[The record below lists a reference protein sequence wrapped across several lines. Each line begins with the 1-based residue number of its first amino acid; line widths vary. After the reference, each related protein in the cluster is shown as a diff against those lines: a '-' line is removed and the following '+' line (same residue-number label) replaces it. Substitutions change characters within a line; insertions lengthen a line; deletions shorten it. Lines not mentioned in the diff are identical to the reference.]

1 MSFASSYM
9 MREYARTTRR
19 WLEEHWRTTALAAAA
34 TLVAILWAS
43 IFIHPF
49 DSREMVILY
58 RPGPDGSSIVF
69 NLGDEYK
76 LRTVR
81 LIALD
86 EDGNESDTLWRFEVP
101 SDAPRLS
108 TFSIPPRGRQTQTED
123 PPPPIEPGKPY
134 RLRVSASGAT
144 GTADFSIKPNPRR
157 QAG

>member
-1 MSFASSYM
+1 MSFASSYI
-9 MREYARTTRR
+9 MREYYRTSRR
-19 WLEEHWRTTALAAAA
+19 WLEEHWRITALAAAA
-34 TLVAILWAS
+34 TLVAILWATV
-43 IFIHPF
+43 FIHPF

-58 RPGPDGSSIVF
+58 RPSPDGSSIVF

-86 EDGNESDTLWRFEVP
+86 ESGKETTLWRFEVP
-101 SDAPRLS
+101 GDAPKLS
-108 TFSIPPRGRQTQTED
+108 TFALPPRGRAAAED

>member
-9 MREYARTTRR
+9 MREHYRTSRR
-19 WLEEHWRTTALAAAA
+19 WLDEHWRTTALATAGA
-34 TLVAILWAS
+34 LVAILWMTV
-43 IFIHPF
+43 FVHPF

-58 RPGPDGSSIVF
+58 RPSPDGSSVVF

-86 EDGNESDTLWRFEVP
+86 ESGKETTLWRFEVP
-101 SDAPRLS
+101 GDAPKLS
-108 TFSIPPRGRQTQTED
+108 TFALPPQGRATAAD